1 MKKQII
7 QIVSAFI
14 LFIIALC
21 VKFENI
27 WITRAIYLIG
37 YLIVGGEIILKAINA
52 LKYYLIFLKKREKND
67 VFFVLCGI
75 MFM

>member
-1 MKKQII
+1 MTVHMIG
-7 QIVSAFI
+7 AGPGDPE
-14 LFIIALC
+14 L
-21 VKFENI
+21 
-27 WITRAIYLIG
+27 IT
-37 YLIVGGEIILKAINA
+37 LKAINA